1 MIEFRCFRN
10 GDPPRLADTW
20 RSADLGPSAM
30 QPMTSVLLEA
40 GVFSKPYFDRE
51 GLIVAVDTAADRI
64 VGFAHAAF
72 GPNADHSAID
82 TRVGTTL
89 LVAVV
94 QHPEAESIGAGLLRR
109 CEEYLRRRGATTL
122 FGGGSAEMRSFYL
135 GLYGGSDLPGILDS
149 SPAMQRVFRQA
160 GYVEADRIAVLRRPL
175 AGFRPPVNRQQV
187 AIRRTTVLR
196 AIDEPMRRTWW
207 EAATTTGIALR
218 RYELRAQGN
227 ELLGT
232 ASYWDMQ
239 PLAESWGVSAAG
251 LLHVG
256 VEGGRRREG
265 LAHYLVAESMHDL
278 AQEGV
283 TLAETHVS
291 EANVAAMRLF
301 TKLGF
306 TAGEHGTRFVLPA
319 SGGGAVA
326 PG

>member
-10 GDPPRLADTW
+10 GDPPRLADAW
-20 RSADLGPSAM
+20 RSADLGPAAM
-30 QPMTSVLLEA
+30 QPMTCVLLEA

-51 GLIVAVDTAADRI
+51 GLIVAVDSAAERV

-82 TRVGTTL
+82 FRVGTTL
-89 LVAVV
+89 LVVV
-94 QHPEAESIGAGLLRR
+94 VPHPEEESIGAGLLAR
-109 CEEYLRRRGATTL
+109 CEAYLRSRGATTL
-122 FGGGSAEMRSFYL
+122 LGGGSAEMRSFYL

-149 SPAMQRVFRQA
+149 SPAMQRVFLRG
-160 GYVEADRIAVLRRPL
+160 GYVEAERIAVLRRPL
-175 AGFRPPVNRQQV
+175 AGFRPPVNRLQL
-187 AIRRTTVLR
+187 AIRRATMLR
-196 AIDEPMRRTWW
+196 AIDEPARRTWW
-207 EAATTTGIALR
+207 EAATTTGVALR
-218 RYELRAQGN
+218 RYELRAHGN

-256 VEGGRRREG
+256 VEGPRRRQG

-283 TLAETHVS
+283 SLVETHV
-291 EANVAAMRLF
+291 ADTNVAAMQLF

-306 TAGEHGTRFVLPA
+306 TAGEHGTLFRLPA
-319 SGGGAVA
+319 PAV
-326 PG
+326 